1 VFPDLR
7 SFIDLLCRDAAIVTV
22 DAPVDPYLEVAEIH
36 RRVIA
41 AGGPALLFTNVKGS
55 RFRLATN
62 LFGTARRAE
71 LAFGTRPLQLIKR
84 LVHLAETLLP
94 PTPAKLWDARDVG
107 RELFRVGTRR
117 VSNGPVIE
125 RVTSDVQLGQLPV
138 ITSWPDDGGPFI
150 TLPLVYTTHPDRPGA
165 SPGRRSLGG
174 GGNLGMYRMQVYDSR
189 SAGMHW
195 QIGKATTMRSPNSAG
210 RVFRSPSFSAGRRR

>member
-1 VFPDLR
+1 MSLPDLR
-7 SFIDLLCRDAAIVTV
+7 SFIDLLRRDAAIVTV

-55 RFRLATN
+55 PFRLVTN

-71 LAFGTRPLQLIKR
+71 LAFGTRPLHLIKR

-107 RELFRVGTRR
+107 LELFRVGTRR
-117 VSNGPVIE
+117 VSQGPVVE
-125 RVTSDVQLGQLPV
+125 HLTSDV
-138 ITSWPDDGGPFI
+138 
-150 TLPLVYTTHPDRPGA
+150 
-165 SPGRRSLGG
+165 
-174 GGNLGMYRMQVYDSR
+174 
-189 SAGMHW
+189 
-195 QIGKATTMRSPNSAG
+195 
-210 RVFRSPSFSAGRRR
+210 